1 MKIVICSDGKNTKIN
16 HKGIDVV
23 SVMIVT
29 VNDDLEKFRLNFS
42 GCTLAE

>member
-1 MKIVICSDGKNTKIN
+1 MKIVIYSDGKNIKIN
-16 HKGIDVV
+16 HKGIDMV

-42 GCTLAE
+42 G